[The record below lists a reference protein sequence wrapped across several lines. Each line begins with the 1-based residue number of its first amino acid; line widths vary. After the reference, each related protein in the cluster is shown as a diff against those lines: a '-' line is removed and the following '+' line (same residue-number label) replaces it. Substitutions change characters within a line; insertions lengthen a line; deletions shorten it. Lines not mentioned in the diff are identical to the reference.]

1 MAGSSL
7 IRRDNR
13 FLPRPSPAVTRQIS
27 IVMVSACNRLDE
39 PSAVPLTTRV
49 GQNEQRYLIGRAG
62 NRELW
67 RIARPGS
74 ASGIDEAIV
83 GWRVHIMPD
92 GSTRASLDQ
101 QVFRSEAAG
110 RDWLVSS

>member
-1 MAGSSL
+1 
-7 IRRDNR
+7 
-13 FLPRPSPAVTRQIS
+13 
-27 IVMVSACNRLDE
+27 MVSDCQLLDD
-39 PSAVPLTTRV
+39 AITVPLTIRV
-49 GQNEQRYLIGRAG
+49 GHNEQRYLIGRAG

-67 RIARPGS
+67 RIARAGD

-92 GSTRASLDQ
+92 GSTQASPDQ

-110 RDWLVSS
+110 RDWLVSA